1 MSIMMSDSLR
11 DIISIGQLTGDMSNI
26 VLFVDDM
33 AHDLEL
39 FSFTRDAQTLRCLVF
54 ASKEMIV
61 LALRAKKISAAV
73 KFDNEP
79 IGSGKVIAIGYEPMT
94 LGNVTHDMLMLHM
107 KRDN

>member
-11 DIISIGQLTGDMSNI
+11 DIVSIGQLTGDMSSI
-26 VLFVDDM
+26 VFFIDDM

-54 ASKEMIV
+54 ASKEIIA
-61 LALRAKKISAAV
+61 LALHAKKLSAAV
-73 KFDNEP
+73 KFDNVL

>member
-1 MSIMMSDSLR
+1 MMSDSLK
-11 DIISIGQLTGDMSNI
+11 DIVSIGQLTGDMSNI
-26 VLFVDDM
+26 VLFIDDM

-39 FSFTRDAQTLRCLVF
+39 FSFTRDPQTLRCLVF
-54 ASKEMIV
+54 ASKEIIS
-61 LALRAKKISAAV
+61 LALRARKISATV

-79 IGSGKVIAIGYEPMT
+79 IGSGKVVTIGYEPMT